1 MSDPFGDP
9 TQDPSV
15 EVEIERVIGGETKTY
30 SSSGIRRI
38 TAKRDG
44 SINAA
49 VLEVEFT
56 GDSPHPDGWT
66 DDAHTVTFK

>member
-9 TQDPSV
+9 TQEPSV

-30 SSSGIRRI
+30 SSTEIRRI
-38 TAKRDG
+38 TAKRD
-44 SINAA
+44 SANDA